1 MTENIET
8 SIEIKGSE
16 PALIHVEPNI
26 DPKKV
31 PDAGKLQAFIDRIER
46 LEEEK
51 KDLGRDI
58 NEVYSEA
65 KGMGFDVKAM
75 KHVIKL
81 RQMMPADRQELEFCI
96 DEYKKLIGMEG

>member
-8 SIEIKGSE
+8 SIEIKGPE

-31 PDAGKLQAFIDRIER
+31 PDAGKLQSFIDRVER

-51 KDLGRDI
+51 KEISRDI
-58 NEVYSEA
+58 NEVYADA
-65 KGMGFDVKAM
+65 KGQGFDVKAM

-81 RQMMPADRQELEFCI
+81 RQMMPADRHELEFFI